1 MHLRPYAHILQG
13 STLSLRIDS
22 LVLREVRIPLRTP
35 FRTSGGTTTERRVCV
50 LELRA
55 DGEAV
60 AWSECVAGERPDYTA
75 ETIDTA
81 WHVLERYAA
90 PSVLGRAFD
99 SPEEVADALS
109 WIRGHPMARAAL
121 EMGFWAFAAR
131 RADRSLA
138 SFLGGVRDRVET
150 GATLGIDED
159 PERMA
164 ARARAAV
171 EAGFRKVKMK
181 IAPGLDLEPARRVR
195 EAIGP
200 GVALAA
206 DANGAYRIQD
216 ADHLARF
223 DPLELSMLEQP
234 LPARDFAGLA
244 FLQKRL
250 ATPICLDESI
260 ETVADVE
267 TMVALGAG
275 RIVNIKPGRVGGLA
289 ESLRIHDECARH
301 GIPVWCGGMLETG
314 LGRAYNAAL
323 ASLPNFSLPGDL
335 YPASSYLASDIAA
348 PEAVVEGGSVAVPDG
363 PGVGVEVDVER
374 VEGMAVRR
382 EVIWPAAGNEPAAR
396 PDRSIG

>member
-1 MHLRPYAHILQG
+1 
-13 STLSLRIDS
+13 
-22 LVLREVRIPLRTP
+22 
-35 FRTSGGTTTERRVCV
+35 
-50 LELRA
+50 
-55 DGEAV
+55 
-60 AWSECVAGERPDYTA
+60 
-75 ETIDTA
+75 
-81 WHVLERYAA
+81 
-90 PSVLGRAFD
+90 
-99 SPEEVADALS
+99 
-109 WIRGHPMARAAL
+109 
-121 EMGFWAFAAR
+121 
-131 RADRSLA
+131 
-138 SFLGGVRDRVET
+138 
-150 GATLGIDED
+150 
-159 PERMA
+159 
-164 ARARAAV
+164 
-171 EAGFRKVKMK
+171 
-181 IAPGLDLEPARRVR
+181 
-195 EAIGP
+195 
-200 GVALAA
+200 
-206 DANGAYRIQD
+206 
-216 ADHLARF
+216 
-223 DPLELSMLEQP
+223 MLEQP

-382 EVIWPAAGNEPAAR
+382 EVV
-396 PDRSIG
+396 